1 MVLQATCK
9 PCPEITLKKIHNASS
24 FDSHAVII
32 ISNIYNACGINKP
45 WKVTKVTFWGENIIT
60 NAFHIT
66 TSHFQVMKDK
76 WDRYSHM
83 LHINSTVRK
92 YNPCF
97 GNFFRKLTPC
107 TINNSRFSALPYL
120 HISSH
125 THNWLISVFVAR
137 WKNCR
142 HR

>member
-1 MVLQATCK
+1 VELQATCK
-9 PCPEITLKKIHNASS
+9 HLVQTKTLKNPQHLFAWQPSRDHHFKYLH
-24 FDSHAVII
+24 
-32 ISNIYNACGINKP
+32 ACGIHKP
-45 WKVTKVTFWGENIIT
+45 WKVTKVTSWGENIIT

-66 TSHFQVMKDK
+66 TSHFHVMKDK
-76 WDRYSHM
+76 WDGYSHM

-97 GNFFRKLTPC
+97 GNFSRKLTPF
-107 TINNSRFSALPYL
+107 TINNSRFSTSPYL